1 MEKLSPEQ
9 KKQRSND
16 YLRPNYFALKFNDD
30 GNAILYYNWTNNAY
44 FQNKFYAVNQALTL
58 SEFSSSHYSTDY
70 NAASGNYEKYLK
82 SEQNAIILGILQSHN
97 YKNSDITEYS
107 GRYDSS
113 YKFSEISIS
122 QNNPIQIS
130 SKVQYIYGDIQYK
143 ILTDVLHSFTLSGNK
158 ITYSSQMQPMY
169 YKRGTINKEIFTSMS
184 TRTSVDLNFIEV
196 PKLSKENLVLLAK
209 KSGQEKIIA
218 ENNAK
223 KQAESERL
231 AKIKYNQERI
241 KNLKLVQV
249 GDRICFSQGW
259 VHHKEYKVFLG
270 VGNVESQ
277 NYTMRVISYVERKE
291 GDRYQI
297 RVANIESSNNNNWS
311 YPKLNGV
318 ELKEQSLHWIKPND
332 YLNNI
337 EWSVCE

>member
-196 PKLSKENLVLLAK
+196 
-209 KSGQEKIIA
+209 
-218 ENNAK
+218 
-223 KQAESERL
+223 ERL

-297 RVANIESSNNNNWS
+297 RVANIESSNNSNWS